1 MTTPP
6 AVFHRA
12 QGRLGA
18 LKALG
23 LRVPREEWIDVPVVA
38 FLVEHPT
45 AGAILIDT
53 GLHPSVAVDLN
64 PRDLMGRF
72 APLLFKDLRMDP
84 EQSVQAQLRDRG
96 IDPGAVN
103 TVVMTHLHYDH
114 ASGVS
119 EFPAATFVVS
129 KEEWEAASN
138 GGERHGYVKRQYD
151 HAFDW
156 RTIDFEGPA
165 IDSFTPFGRSADL
178 FGDGSV
184 RMVFTPGHT
193 DGHCSVILRLR
204 DRDAIVIADAAYTT
218 RTLKESALPYQMAD
232 EHRFKRSLREVQLYI
247 ENNPGCVAIPGH
259 DMQAWRVLDSVY
271 E

>member
-1 MTTPP
+1 
-6 AVFHRA
+6 
-12 QGRLGA
+12 
-18 LKALG
+18 
-23 LRVPREEWIDVPVVA
+23 
-38 FLVEHPT
+38 
-45 AGAILIDT
+45 
-53 GLHPSVAVDLN
+53 
-64 PRDLMGRF
+64 
-72 APLLFKDLRMDP
+72 MDP